1 VDECQEGSG
10 RRKTSKYFAAK
21 KRSLKRIKKWRNF
34 QQEKNSK

>member
-1 VDECQEGSG
+1 MNVKKVQAEGKLASILQQ
-10 RRKTSKYFAAK
+10 T